1 MTEAEKILKKHI
13 FENPDKNWLPE
24 ISAMKEITELAFRA
38 GIEYE
43 SLSRR
48 GFQKE
53 VISKG
58 QFINQLFNEQL

>member
-1 MTEAEKILKKHI
+1 MTQAEKILKKHI

-24 ISAMKEITELAFRA
+24 ISAMKEIAELAFRA
-38 GIEYE
+38 GIECE

-53 VISKG
+53 AIPKET
-58 QFINQLFNEQL
+58 FINQLFNEQL